1 MSGVFNRY
9 NGSHV
14 TYSRSTTAM
23 DRQASASYTFTLT
36 GKSSE
41 LSCNFNPPI
50 FLNES
55 RNYEL
60 SLLNFDAFNSIANV
74 DESNNL
80 LHYIAIGLLLE
91 PLEIPVGTY
100 DVDDIAAA
108 VNKEA
113 AKRGHEIG
121 VKIKGNHN
129 TQKTTIKSS
138 RIIDFTQDRS
148 VGSLLGFKKR
158 KLRADVE
165 EESDNIVN
173 INKVNALQIYCNL
186 INGSY
191 NNGQP
196 VHVLYHFFPNVPAG
210 FKIIE
215 SPQQPI
221 YLPVTGN
228 VISTLTVRVL
238 DQDGNLV
245 NFRGEEVTIR
255 LHLRSTE

>member
-1 MSGVFNRY
+1 
-9 NGSHV
+9 
-14 TYSRSTTAM
+14 M
-23 DRQASASYTFTLT
+23 DREASVSQTFTLT

-55 RNYEL
+55 RNHEL

-80 LHYIAIGLLLE
+80 LHYIAVGILIE
-91 PLEIPVGTY
+91 PIVIPVGTY
-100 DVDDIAAA
+100 DVDDIAAY
-108 VNKEA
+108 VTKEA
-113 AKRGHEIG
+113 AKRNHEIDIT
-121 VKIKGNHN
+121 IKGNHS
-129 TQKTTIKSS
+129 TQKTAIKSS
-138 RIIDFTQDRS
+138 RELDFTQDRS
-148 VGSLLGFKKR
+148 IGSLLGFKKR
-158 KLRADVE
+158 KIKAGVE
-165 EESDNIVN
+165 EDSDYIVN

-186 INGSY
+186 ITGSY

-215 SPQQPI
+215 SPQLPI

-238 DQDGNLV
+238 DQDGNIV

-255 LHLRSTE
+255 LHLRSTD